1 MAPARIYESARPI
14 PESESDSL
22 SATTS
27 ENGYTIDQDE
37 KLAEQDVL
45 EGLAVV
51 GFSLKFPQDA
61 SSPEKFWS
69 MLTEG
74 RCASTPFPSDRMNID
89 AFYNSG
95 GDRQGTVR
103 NYFLTL
109 TCIFLI

>member
-1 MAPARIYESARPI
+1 MLD
-14 PESESDSL
+14 SEYGSL
-22 SATTS
+22 SAATS
-27 ENGYTIDQDE
+27 ENGYFTDQDE
-37 KLAEQDVL
+37 TSAEQDVL

-61 SSPEKFWS
+61 SSPDRFWT

-89 AFYNSG
+89 AFYSLG

-103 NYFLTL
+103 NYFTNSNILFPPE
-109 TCIFLI
+109 IQ